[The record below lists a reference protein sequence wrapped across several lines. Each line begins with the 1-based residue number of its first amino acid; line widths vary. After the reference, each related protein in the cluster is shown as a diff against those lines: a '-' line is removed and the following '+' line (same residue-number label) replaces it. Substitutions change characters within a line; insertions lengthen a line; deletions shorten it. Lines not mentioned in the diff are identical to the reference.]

1 MKIGYFITACNEY
14 EELKKLLIL
23 LRTNID
29 KNDCIGVLLDE
40 KNVTDEVD
48 SLCNQFLVP
57 DNESFRVIYS
67 NLDNDFAA
75 FKNLGYHLFDDCDW
89 LFNIDADELPS
100 SILIQ
105 NIKQIINLNP
115 ETELIYVP
123 RINTV
128 EGLTQD
134 HINKWRWQVNDE
146 GWVNWPDY
154 QGRIYKR
161 SHMIEW
167 KGKVHERIEGMKKYS
182 HLPAKE
188 EFAFH
193 HPKTIERQEKQNDL
207 YNWIEAQGR
216 TKYKV

>member
-40 KNVTDEVD
+40 NNVTEEVD

-57 DNESFRVIYS
+57 DNEAFRVIYS
-67 NLDNDFAA
+67 NLDNDFAS

-89 LFNIDADELPS
+89 IFNIDADELPS

-105 NIKQIINLNP
+105 NIKQIIDINP

-134 HINKWRWQVNDE
+134 HINKWRWQVNEE

-161 SHMIEW
+161 SPMIEW

-182 HLPAKE
+182 HLPSKE

-193 HPKTIERQEKQNDL
+193 HPKTIDRQERQNKFYETIGK
-207 YNWIEAQGR
+207 
-216 TKYKV
+216 

>member
-14 EELKKLLIL
+14 EELKKLLVL
-23 LRTNID
+23 LRTNIHE
-29 KNDCIGVLLDE
+29 NDCIGILLDE
-40 KNVTDEVD
+40 ENVTSEVD

-67 NLDNDFAA
+67 NLNKDFAS
-75 FKNLGYHLFDDCDW
+75 FKNLGYHLFEDCDW
-89 LFNIDADELPS
+89 IFNIDADELPS

-105 NIKQIINLNP
+105 NIKQIIELNP
-115 ETELIYVP
+115 NTELIYVP

-128 EGLTQD
+128 EGLTQK
-134 HINKWRWQVNDE
+134 HVNKWGWQINEE

-161 SHMIEW
+161 SPMIEW
-167 KGKVHERIEGMKKYS
+167 KGKVHERIEGIQKYS

-193 HPKTIERQEKQNDL
+193 HPKTIERQEKQNKL
-207 YNWIEAQGR
+207 YETI
-216 TKYKV
+216 

>member
-40 KNVTDEVD
+40 PNVTEEVD

-57 DNESFRVIYS
+57 DNEAFRVIYS
-67 NLDNDFAA
+67 NLDNDFAS

-89 LFNIDADELPS
+89 IFNIDADELPS

-105 NIKQIINLNP
+105 NIKQIIDINP

-134 HINKWRWQVNDE
+134 HINKWRWQVNEE

-161 SHMIEW
+161 SPMIEW

-193 HPKTIERQEKQNDL
+193 HPKTIDRQERQNKFYETIGK
-207 YNWIEAQGR
+207 
-216 TKYKV
+216 

>member
-57 DNESFRVIYS
+57 NNESFRVIYS
-67 NLDNDFAA
+67 NLDNDFAS

-89 LFNIDADELPS
+89 IFNIDADELPS

-105 NIKQIINLNP
+105 NIKQIINLNT

-134 HINKWRWQVNDE
+134 HINKWRWQVNED

-161 SHMIEW
+161 SPMIEW

-193 HPKTIERQEKQNDL
+193 HPKTIDRQERQNKFYETL
-207 YNWIEAQGR
+207 
-216 TKYKV
+216 

>member
-40 KNVTDEVD
+40 KNVTEEVD

-67 NLDNDFAA
+67 NLDNDFAS

-89 LFNIDADELPS
+89 IFNIDADELPS

-105 NIKQIINLNP
+105 NIKQIIDLNP

-134 HINKWRWQVNDE
+134 HINKWRWQVNEE

-161 SHMIEW
+161 SPMIEW

-193 HPKTIERQEKQNDL
+193 HPKTIERQEKQNKF
-207 YNWIEAQGR
+207 YETI
-216 TKYKV
+216 

>member
-29 KNDCIGVLLDE
+29 KNDCIGVLLDDE
-40 KNVTDEVD
+40 NVTPEVD
-48 SLCNQFLVP
+48 SLCNQFVVP
-57 DNESFRVIYS
+57 NSESFRLIYS
-67 NLDNDFAA
+67 NLDKDFAS
-75 FKNLGYHLFDDCDW
+75 FKNLGYHLFEDCDW
-89 LFNIDADELPS
+89 IFNIDADELPS
-100 SILIQ
+100 SMLIQ

-128 EGLTQD
+128 EGLTQE
-134 HINKWRWQVNDE
+134 HVNKWGWQVNEE

-161 SHMIEW
+161 SPMIEW
-167 KGKVHERIEGMKKYS
+167 KGKVHERIEGIKKYS

-193 HPKTIERQEKQNDL
+193 HPKTIERQERQNKL
-207 YNWIEAQGR
+207 YETI
-216 TKYKV
+216 

>member
-57 DNESFRVIYS
+57 NNESFRVIYS
-67 NLDNDFAA
+67 NLDNDFAS

-89 LFNIDADELPS
+89 IFNIDADELPS

-134 HINKWRWQVNDE
+134 HINKWRWQVNNE

-161 SHMIEW
+161 SPMIEW
-167 KGKVHERIEGMKKYS
+167 KGKVHERIDGMKKYS

-193 HPKTIERQEKQNDL
+193 HPKTIDRQEKQNKF
-207 YNWIEAQGR
+207 YETI
-216 TKYKV
+216 

>member
-29 KNDCIGVLLDE
+29 KNDCIGILLDE
-40 KNVTDEVD
+40 ENVSEEVD
-48 SLCNQFLVP
+48 SLCNQFLIP
-57 DNESFRVIYS
+57 DNEAFRVIYS
-67 NLDNDFAA
+67 NLDNDFAS

-89 LFNIDADELPS
+89 IFNIDADELPS

-105 NIKQIINLNP
+105 NIKQIIDLNP

-128 EGLTQD
+128 EGLTNE
-134 HINKWRWQVNDE
+134 HIQKWGWNVNEE

-161 SHMIEW
+161 SPMIEW
-167 KGKVHERIEGMKKYS
+167 KGKVHERIEGIKKYS

-193 HPKTIERQEKQNDL
+193 HPKTIERQEKQNKF
-207 YNWIEAQGR
+207 YETI
-216 TKYKV
+216 

>member
-29 KNDCIGVLLDE
+29 KNDCIGILLDE
-40 KNVTDEVD
+40 ENVTPEVD

-57 DNESFRVIYS
+57 DNESFRVIYG
-67 NLDNDFAA
+67 NLNKDFAS
-75 FKNLGYHLFDDCDW
+75 FKNLGYHLFEDCDW
-89 LFNIDADELPS
+89 IFNIDADELPS

-105 NIKQIINLNP
+105 NIKQIIDLNP
-115 ETELIYVP
+115 E
-123 RINTV
+123 TV
-128 EGLTQD
+128 EGLTQE
-134 HINKWRWQVNDE
+134 HIKKWRWQVNED

-161 SHMIEW
+161 SSMIEW
-167 KGKVHERIEGMKKYS
+167 KGKVHERIEGIKKYS
-182 HLPAKE
+182 HLPANE

-193 HPKTIERQEKQNDL
+193 HPKTIKRQERQNKFYET
-207 YNWIEAQGR
+207 I
-216 TKYKV
+216 

>member
-40 KNVTDEVD
+40 NNVTEEVD

-57 DNESFRVIYS
+57 DSESFRVIYS
-67 NLDNDFAA
+67 NLDNDFAS

-89 LFNIDADELPS
+89 IFNIDADELPS

-105 NIKQIINLNP
+105 NIKQIIDLNP
-115 ETELIYVP
+115 VTELIYVP

-134 HINKWRWQVNDE
+134 HVNKWRWQVNDE

-161 SHMIEW
+161 SPIIEW
-167 KGKVHERIEGMKKYS
+167 KGKVHEQIEGMKKYS

-193 HPKTIERQEKQNDL
+193 HPKTIERQERQNKL
-207 YNWIEAQGR
+207 YELISN
-216 TKYKV
+216 

>member
-40 KNVTDEVD
+40 NNVTDEVD

-67 NLDNDFAA
+67 NLDNDFAS

-89 LFNIDADELPS
+89 IFNIDADELPS

-105 NIKQIINLNP
+105 NIKQIIDLNP

-134 HINKWRWQVNDE
+134 HINKWRWQVNEE

-161 SHMIEW
+161 SPMIEW

-193 HPKTIERQEKQNDL
+193 HPKTIERQERQNKF
-207 YNWIEAQGR
+207 YESI
-216 TKYKV
+216 

>member
-57 DNESFRVIYS
+57 NNESFRVIYS
-67 NLDNDFAA
+67 NLDNDFAS

-89 LFNIDADELPS
+89 IFNIDADELPS

-134 HINKWRWQVNDE
+134 HINKWRWQVNEE

-161 SHMIEW
+161 SPMIEW

-193 HPKTIERQEKQNDL
+193 HPKTIERQKRQNEYYETL
-207 YNWIEAQGR
+207 
-216 TKYKV
+216 

>member
-40 KNVTDEVD
+40 KNVTEEVD

-67 NLDNDFAA
+67 NLDNDFAS

-89 LFNIDADELPS
+89 IFNIDADELPS

-105 NIKQIINLNP
+105 NIKQIIDLNP

-134 HINKWRWQVNDE
+134 HINKWRWQVNEE

-161 SHMIEW
+161 SPMIEW

-193 HPKTIERQEKQNDL
+193 HPKTIERQERQN
-207 YNWIEAQGR
+207 
-216 TKYKV
+216 KYYETL

>member
-23 LRTNID
+23 LRTNIE

-40 KNVTDEVD
+40 SNVTEEVD

-67 NLDNDFAA
+67 NLDNDFAS

-89 LFNIDADELPS
+89 IFNIDADELPS

-134 HINKWRWQVNDE
+134 HINKWRWQVNEE

-161 SHMIEW
+161 SPMIEW

-193 HPKTIERQEKQNDL
+193 HPKTIERQKRQNEYYETL
-207 YNWIEAQGR
+207 
-216 TKYKV
+216 

>member
-57 DNESFRVIYS
+57 NNESFRVIYS
-67 NLDNDFAA
+67 NLDNDFAS

-89 LFNIDADELPS
+89 IFNIDADELPS

-105 NIKQIINLNP
+105 NIKQVINLNP

-134 HINKWRWQVNDE
+134 HINKWRWQVNEE

-161 SHMIEW
+161 LPMIEW

-193 HPKTIERQEKQNDL
+193 HPKTIERQEKQNKF
-207 YNWIEAQGR
+207 YETI
-216 TKYKV
+216 

>member
-29 KNDCIGVLLDE
+29 KSDCIGILLDE
-40 KNVTDEVD
+40 ENVTSEVD

-57 DNESFRVIYS
+57 DSESFRVIYS
-67 NLDNDFAA
+67 NLDNNFAS

-89 LFNIDADELPS
+89 IFNIDADELPS

-105 NIKQIINLNP
+105 NIKQIIELNP
-115 ETELIYVP
+115 KTELIYVP

-128 EGLTQD
+128 EGLTNE
-134 HINKWRWQVNDE
+134 HIQKWRWQVNEE

-161 SHMIEW
+161 SPMIEW
-167 KGKVHERIEGMKKYS
+167 KGKVHEKIEGMKQYS
-182 HLPAKE
+182 HLPPKE

-193 HPKTIERQEKQNDL
+193 HPKTIERQEKQNE
-207 YNWIEAQGR
+207 YYETI
-216 TKYKV
+216 

>member
-29 KNDCIGVLLDE
+29 NNDCIGVLLDE
-40 KNVTDEVD
+40 NNVTEEVD

-57 DNESFRVIYS
+57 DNEAFRVIYS
-67 NLDNDFAA
+67 NLDNDFAS

-89 LFNIDADELPS
+89 IFNIDADELPS

-105 NIKQIINLNP
+105 NIKQVINLNP

-134 HINKWRWQVNDE
+134 HIDKWRWQVNEE

-161 SHMIEW
+161 SPMIEW

-193 HPKTIERQEKQNDL
+193 HPKTIERQERQNKF
-207 YNWIEAQGR
+207 YERIHS
-216 TKYKV
+216 

>member
-29 KNDCIGVLLDE
+29 KNDCIGILLDDE
-40 KNVTDEVD
+40 NVTQEVD
-48 SLCNQFLVP
+48 SLCNQFLIP
-57 DNESFRVIYS
+57 ENESFRVIYS
-67 NLDNDFAA
+67 NLNNDFAS
-75 FKNLGYHLFDDCDW
+75 FKNLGYHLFEDCDW
-89 LFNIDADELPS
+89 IFNIDADELPS
-100 SILIQ
+100 SIILQ
-105 NIKQIINLNP
+105 NIHQIIEVNP

-128 EGLTQD
+128 EGLTNE
-134 HINKWRWQVNDE
+134 HIQKWGWQVNED

-161 SHMIEW
+161 SSMIKW
-167 KGKVHERIEGMKKYS
+167 KGKVHERLEGIKKYS

-193 HPKTIERQEKQNDL
+193 HPKTIERQEKQNKF
-207 YNWIEAQGR
+207 YETI
-216 TKYKV
+216 

>member
-29 KNDCIGVLLDE
+29 KNDCIGILLDE
-40 KNVTDEVD
+40 ENVSEDVD
-48 SLCNQFLVP
+48 SLCNQFLIP
-57 DNESFRVIYS
+57 DNEAFRVIYS
-67 NLDNDFAA
+67 NLDNDFAS

-89 LFNIDADELPS
+89 IFNIDADELPS

-105 NIKQIINLNP
+105 NIKQIIDLNP

-128 EGLTQD
+128 EGLTNE
-134 HINKWRWQVNDE
+134 HIQKWGWNVNEE

-161 SHMIEW
+161 SPMIEW
-167 KGKVHERIEGMKKYS
+167 KGKVHERVEGIKKYS

-193 HPKTIERQEKQNDL
+193 HPKTIERQEKQNKF
-207 YNWIEAQGR
+207 YETI
-216 TKYKV
+216 

>member
-40 KNVTDEVD
+40 NNVTEEVD

-57 DNESFRVIYS
+57 DNEAFRVIYS
-67 NLDNDFAA
+67 NLDNDFAS

-89 LFNIDADELPS
+89 IFNIDADELPS

-105 NIKQIINLNP
+105 NIKQIIDINP

-134 HINKWRWQVNDE
+134 HINKWRWQVNEE

-161 SHMIEW
+161 SPMIEW

-182 HLPAKE
+182 HLPSKE

-193 HPKTIERQEKQNDL
+193 HPKTIERQERQNKF
-207 YNWIEAQGR
+207 YERIHS
-216 TKYKV
+216 

>member
-67 NLDNDFAA
+67 NLDNDFAS
-75 FKNLGYHLFDDCDW
+75 FKNLGFHLFDDCDW
-89 LFNIDADELPS
+89 IFNIDADELPS

-115 ETELIYVP
+115 ETELIYIP

-134 HINKWRWQVNDE
+134 HVNKWKWQVNEE

-161 SHMIEW
+161 SPIIEW

-193 HPKTIERQEKQNDL
+193 HPKTIERQEKQNKFYETL
-207 YNWIEAQGR
+207 
-216 TKYKV
+216 

>member
-40 KNVTDEVD
+40 KNVTEEVD

-67 NLDNDFAA
+67 NLDNDFAS

-89 LFNIDADELPS
+89 IFNIDADELPS

-134 HINKWRWQVNDE
+134 HINKWRWQVNEE

-161 SHMIEW
+161 SPMIEW

-193 HPKTIERQEKQNDL
+193 HPKTIERQERQNEYYETL
-207 YNWIEAQGR
+207 
-216 TKYKV
+216 

>member
-29 KNDCIGVLLDE
+29 KDDCIGILLDDE
-40 KNVTDEVD
+40 NVTQEVD
-48 SLCNQFLVP
+48 SLCNQFLIP
-57 DNESFRVIYS
+57 ENESFRVIYS
-67 NLDNDFAA
+67 NLNNDFAS
-75 FKNLGYHLFDDCDW
+75 FKNLGYHLFEDCDW
-89 LFNIDADELPS
+89 IFNIDADELPS
-100 SILIQ
+100 SIILQ
-105 NIKQIINLNP
+105 NIHQIIEVNP

-128 EGLTQD
+128 EGLTNE
-134 HINKWRWQVNDE
+134 HIQKWGWQVNED

-161 SHMIEW
+161 SSMIKW
-167 KGKVHERIEGMKKYS
+167 KGKVHERLEGIKKYS

-193 HPKTIERQEKQNDL
+193 HPKTIERQEKQNKF
-207 YNWIEAQGR
+207 YETI
-216 TKYKV
+216 

>member
-57 DNESFRVIYS
+57 NNESFRVIYS
-67 NLDNDFAA
+67 NLDNDFAS

-89 LFNIDADELPS
+89 IFNIDADELPS

-105 NIKQIINLNP
+105 NIKQIINLNT

-134 HINKWRWQVNDE
+134 HINKWRWQVNED

-161 SHMIEW
+161 SPMIEW

-193 HPKTIERQEKQNDL
+193 HPKTIERQEKQNKFYDT
-207 YNWIEAQGR
+207 I
-216 TKYKV
+216 

>member
-29 KNDCIGVLLDE
+29 KNDCIGILLDDE
-40 KNVTDEVD
+40 NVTQEVD

-67 NLDNDFAA
+67 NLDKDFAS
-75 FKNLGYHLFDDCDW
+75 FKNLGYHLFEDCDW
-89 LFNIDADELPS
+89 IFNIDADELPS

-105 NIKQIINLNP
+105 NIKQIIDLNP

-128 EGLTQD
+128 EGLTQE
-134 HINKWRWQVNDE
+134 HVNKWKWQVNEE

-161 SHMIEW
+161 SPMIEW
-167 KGKVHERIEGMKKYS
+167 KGRVHERIEGIKKYS

-193 HPKTIERQEKQNDL
+193 HPKTIERQERQNKL
-207 YNWIEAQGR
+207 YETI
-216 TKYKV
+216 